1 MVFLLLTFY
10 KLGWLMLF
18 MRQVLVFWLA
28 VFLVLITFFLNNSG
42 VGNLVCMPI
51 RRYPLWSTWQFD
63 ETHNHAIKFYPNQN
77 IPNRLRMC
85 SRMTELCS
93 CKATSII
100 CWQKW
105 RSFENTAI
113 IASAVPPGP
122 YWSDELLPHI
132 CYLLDELPLY
142 LYIMVAVLRRLQ
154 QHCSKHGNPEINTP
168 SD

>member
-93 CKATSII
+93 CKAKYNLLTKVKIVWEHSDYCFSCATRPVLVRWTS
-100 CWQKW
+100 
-105 RSFENTAI
+105 S
-113 IASAVPPGP
+113 P
-122 YWSDELLPHI
+122 
-132 CYLLDELPLY
+132 YLLLVRWTSTLFVHHGRG
-142 LYIMVAVLRRLQ
+142 VAQVAAALL
-154 QHCSKHGNPEINTP
+154 
-168 SD
+168 